1 LGQAASSVPTQSLIF
16 EKSFTMIQRIQTIWL
31 FLASLFA
38 ALTYK
43 FPFYVGNI
51 LDKENKKNW
60 VELVASSNFLILI
73 FTAGLV
79 AGTIAII
86 FLYKKRKQQMW
97 LALAAGGLSI
107 INIIIYFSEL
117 KKFTDGNLS
126 ITSVLALGIPIFLGL
141 AVNGIWKDEKLVKS
155 LDRLR

>member
-1 LGQAASSVPTQSLIF
+1 
-16 EKSFTMIQRIQTIWL
+16 MIQRIQTIWL
-31 FLASLFA
+31 FLAALFA
-38 ALTYK
+38 ALTFK

-51 LDKENKKNW
+51 LNKEGKKSW
-60 VELVASSNFLILI
+60 VELVAASNFLLLV

-86 FLYKKRKQQMW
+86 FLYKNRKQQMW
-97 LALAAGGLSI
+97 LTLAAGGLSV
-107 INIIIYFSEL
+107 INIVIYFSEL
-117 KKFTDGNLS
+117 KKFADGNMS
-126 ITSVLALGIPIFLGL
+126 ITSVLALAIPVFLGL